1 MSWLF
6 SPFKQLFYLPENRT
20 TPVMMAGRKRRQE
33 SGDSLAGS
41 SGYGSA
47 SEHSILGEDTSM
59 SEEEAMK
66 VLELN
71 KANGCPL
78 QECKNSNRGC
88 QVKTYPKIL
97 GLHEEF
103 CKFPEI
109 RKLTVRSKLNFFQ
122 AHEEKFSI
130 FCQSFENREVLFM
143 YKKTKDKD
151 SVRICA
157 QSSGEETFFSMTF
170 YDQKER
176 HIHKIAGKTGLKIH
190 LIPGRV
196 FKEVGHLVKY
206 KILLTK

>member
-1 MSWLF
+1 M
-6 SPFKQLFYLPENRT
+6 FYLPENRT
-20 TPVMMAGRKRRQE
+20 TPVMMAAEKKRQE

-59 SEEEAMK
+59 SEEEAVK
-66 VLELN
+66 ILELN
-71 KANGCPL
+71 KANGCPV
-78 QECKNSNRGC
+78 QECKNFNRGC

-109 RKLTVRSKLNFFQ
+109 RKLTVKSKLNFFQ

-130 FCQSFENREVLFM
+130 FCQSFEKRQVLFM
-143 YKKTKDKD
+143 QRKTKDKD

-157 QSSGEETFFSMTF
+157 QSYGEEASFTMTF
-170 YDQKER
+170 YDQKDG
-176 HIHKIAGKTGLKIH
+176 HIHKIAGKTGLQIH
-190 LIPGRV
+190 VIPSRV
-196 FKEVGHLVKY
+196 FKEAGHLVKY
-206 KILLTK
+206 KIHLTK

>member
-1 MSWLF
+1 
-6 SPFKQLFYLPENRT
+6 
-20 TPVMMAGRKRRQE
+20 MAAEKKRQE

-47 SEHSILGEDTSM
+47 SEYSILGEHTAM
-59 SEEEAMK
+59 TEEEAMQII
-66 VLELN
+66 ELN
-71 KANGCPL
+71 KAKGCPL
-78 QECKNSNRGC
+78 LECINSNRGC
-88 QVKTYPKIL
+88 LVKTYPKIL
-97 GLHEEF
+97 VLHEQF

-122 AHEEKFSI
+122 ADEEKFSI

-143 YKKTKDKD
+143 YKKTKD

-157 QSSGEETFFSMTF
+157 QSSGEETSFTMTF

-176 HIHKIAGKTGLKIH
+176 HIHKIAGKTGLQIH
-190 LIPGRV
+190 LIPSRV